1 MILSGEDIHTALAE
15 GRMVIDPPPGKEN
28 IDTTSIDLHI
38 GEPLWIW
45 DPALRKG
52 GAPKVSL
59 DQFDYKEFSE
69 RHLVEVQPDEKG
81 RYHIEPQEV
90 YLAST
95 FEKVEFPVGSRLAGR
110 VEGKST
116 LARLGLMVHMTA
128 PVIHCGTG
136 LGMCTM
142 SPSRASVLLPSTRP
156 GRKTSTPP
164 PSTCT
169 SESHYGFGIRR
180 CGKAEPQKFH
190 WINLTTRNFP
200 NVTWW
205 RCNRT
210 GKAVI
215 AIHVGYGQ
223 LDWKLQS
230 DERVTLVDR
239 KNARHLVPAD
249 IEGESVDLAVID
261 VAFISLKLIRPSA
274 SAVCMS
280 SPLKIMRPSFQ
291 V

>member
-15 GRMVIDPPPGKEN
+15 GRMVIDPPPRKEN

-69 RHLVEVQPDEKG
+69 RHLVEVQPDGKG
-81 RYHIEPQEV
+81 RYHIEPQQV

-136 LGMCTM
+136 LGIITLEMYNHG
-142 SPSRASVLLPSTRP
+142 PFAIEVVPGVSRICQLILEEVTR
-156 GRKTSTPP
+156 
-164 PSTCT
+164 
-169 SESHYGFGIRR
+169 
-180 CGKAEPQKFH
+180 EPEA
-190 WINLTTRNFP
+190 
-200 NVTWW
+200 
-205 RCNRT
+205 RT
-210 GKAVI
+210 GR
-215 AIHVGYGQ
+215 
-223 LDWKLQS
+223 S
-230 DERVTLVDR
+230 F
-239 KNARHLVPAD
+239 
-249 IEGESVDLAVID
+249 IEQKDAKG
-261 VAFISLKLIRPSA
+261 
-274 SAVCMS
+274 
-280 SPLKIMRPSFQ
+280 
-291 V
+291 